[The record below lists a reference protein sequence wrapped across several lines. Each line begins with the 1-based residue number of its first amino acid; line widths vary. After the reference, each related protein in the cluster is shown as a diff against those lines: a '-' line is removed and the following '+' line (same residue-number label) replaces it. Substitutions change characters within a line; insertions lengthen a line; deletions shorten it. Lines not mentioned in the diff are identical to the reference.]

1 MFDSVNR
8 LFSRRGQ
15 DHKEINIT
23 TSVLEDVSD
32 YDEDMLPGNKPEEAV
47 QDLDSF
53 DFNDGAVINDML
65 PDMPAIDNVVAD
77 EPAVI
82 ADDTIS
88 SSDVISSAGLED
100 IIRSDENVVL
110 SASEVNDD
118 DYDDFEE
125 I

>member
-15 DHKEINIT
+15 DRKEINVT

-32 YDEDMLPGNKPEEAV
+32 YDENMISGNKVEENV

-53 DFNDGAVINDML
+53 DFNSGAVIDDML
-65 PDMPAIDNVVAD
+65 PDLPAIDNVT
-77 EPAVI
+77 EETPAVI
-82 ADDTIS
+82 DDDTIN
-88 SSDVISSAGLED
+88 SDVISSADLED

>member
-15 DHKEINIT
+15 DRKEINIT
-23 TSVLEDVSD
+23 TSILEDVSD
-32 YDEDMLPGNKPEEAV
+32 YDEDMLPGNKPEDNV

-53 DFNDGAVINDML
+53 DFSGDAVINDML
-65 PDMPAIDNVVAD
+65 PDMPVNNIDEDTAAI
-77 EPAVI
+77 E
-82 ADDTIS
+82 DDTI

-100 IIRSDENVVL
+100 IIRSEENVVL

>member
-15 DHKEINIT
+15 DRKEINVT

-32 YDEDMLPGNKPEEAV
+32 YDENMISGNKVEENV

-53 DFNDGAVINDML
+53 DFNSGAVIDDML
-65 PDMPAIDNVVAD
+65 PDLPAIDNVT
-77 EPAVI
+77 EETPAVI
-82 ADDTIS
+82 DDDTIN
-88 SSDVISSAGLED
+88 SDVISSADLED
-100 IIRSDENVVL
+100 IIRSDEIVVL

>member
-15 DHKEINIT
+15 DRKEINVT

-32 YDEDMLPGNKPEEAV
+32 YDENMIPGNKVEENV

-53 DFNDGAVINDML
+53 DFNSGAVIDDML
-65 PDMPAIDNVVAD
+65 PDLPAIDNVT
-77 EPAVI
+77 EETPAVI
-82 ADDTIS
+82 DDDTIN
-88 SSDVISSAGLED
+88 SDVISSADLED